1 MIRKTLQKELKE
13 LFRDGRI
20 RITGIIVF
28 VLLGTAVW
36 ISSSQYQQAKENFEI
51 FTTSERGIWKNQ
63 GEKNPHSAAHY
74 GTYAFKPEYPLGLLD
89 KGIDKYTGTSIFI
102 EAHKRNEA
110 QYSPIAD
117 QTGLARFGE
126 LTPDFILLFIIP
138 LLIILMGY
146 NSYTKEK
153 EQGTILLLKSQGVK
167 KHKLLLG
174 KWLSLFLP
182 IAAISLLLFLIAG
195 IFLSNTKELE
205 NFSWTSLVILL
216 LVYWGYYIVFINL
229 TLFVSRI
236 SQKSAISLV
245 SMLGVWIVSC
255 LLIPKLASNISDAQ
269 YPYPT
274 RQQFATAIQKDKE
287 EGLDGHNPWS
297 EAAKQLEKET
307 LAKYN
312 VDSLHQLPFN
322 YDGYRMQKGEEH
334 ESKVYRKHYQKLR
347 QQFAHQTATY
357 RSLSVLS
364 PFLPTRFL
372 SMGVARTDYY
382 SHWDFEDKVED
393 YRLTKVRFLNE
404 YFAEN
409 STYGD
414 WGFLADTQLWEKLPE
429 FEYQYQ
435 PLKNVMV
442 QQQSSLIILGGWLLA
457 TFLLLFNF
465 KNKI

>member
-1 MIRKTLQKELKE
+1 MTRRTLLKELKE

-20 RITGIIVF
+20 RISSIIVLI
-28 VLLGTAVW
+28 LLGMAVW
-36 ISSSQYQQAKENFEI
+36 ISGNQYQKAKANFES
-51 FTTSERGIWKNQ
+51 FTVSERTVWEDQ

-126 LTPDFILLFIIP
+126 LTPDFILLFIMP

-146 NSYTKEK
+146 NSYTKER
-153 EQGTILLLKSQGVK
+153 EQGTFLLLKSQGAIRQ
-167 KHKLLLG
+167 KLLLG
-174 KWLSLFLP
+174 KWLALFLP
-182 IAAISLLLFLIAG
+182 IAGISLLLFLIAG
-195 IFLSNTKELE
+195 MVLSNIKDLE
-205 NFSWTSLVILL
+205 NFSWVSLGVLL
-216 LVYWGYYIVFINL
+216 LVYWGYYMVFINI
-229 TLFVSRI
+229 TLFVSRL

-245 SMLGVWIVSC
+245 SMLGVWIISC
-255 LLIPKLASNISDAQ
+255 LLIPKVASNIADAK

-274 RQQFATAIQKDKE
+274 RQQFVTAIQKDKE

-307 LAKYN
+307 LAKYK

-334 ESKVYRKHYQKLR
+334 ESEVYKKHYQSLR
-347 QQFAHQTATY
+347 QQFSNQAATY
-357 RSLSVLS
+357 RSLSILS

-372 SMGVARTDYY
+372 SMGIAHTDYY
-382 SHWDFEDKVED
+382 SHWDFENKVED
-393 YRLTKVRFLNE
+393 YRLVKVRFLNE

-409 STYGD
+409 SSYGD
-414 WGFLADTQLWEKLPE
+414 WGFLADAQLWKKLPE
-429 FEYQYQ
+429 FEYQYM
-435 PLKNVMV
+435 PFKNVMA
-442 QQQSSLIILGGWLLA
+442 QQWSSMVVLGGWLLA
-457 TFLLLFNF
+457 TFFLLFNF
-465 KNKI
+465 KNRI

>member
-1 MIRKTLQKELKE
+1 MIKITLLKELKE

-20 RITGIIVF
+20 RITSLIVLI
-28 VLLGTAVW
+28 LLGTAIW
-36 ISSSQYQQAKENFEI
+36 ISSSQYKQAKANFES
-51 FTTSERGIWKNQ
+51 FTAHERAIWENQ

-89 KGIDKYTGTSIFI
+89 QGIDKYTGTSIFL

-117 QTGLARFGE
+117 RTGLARFGE

-146 NSYTKEK
+146 NSYTKEE
-153 EQGTILLLKSQGVK
+153 EQGTVLLLKSQGVK

-174 KWLSLFLP
+174 KWLALFLP
-182 IAAISLLLFLIAG
+182 IATISLLLFLIAG
-195 IFLSNTKELE
+195 LFFSNIKELE
-205 NFSWTSLVILL
+205 NFSWTSLGVLL

-229 TLFVSRI
+229 TLLVSRL
-236 SQKSAISLV
+236 SQKSAIALV
-245 SMLGVWIVSC
+245 GMLGLWIVSC
-255 LLIPKLASNISDAQ
+255 LLIPKVASNIADAK

-274 RQQFATAIQKDKE
+274 RQQFITAIEKE
-287 EGLDGHNPWS
+287 KKEGLDGHNPWS

-334 ESKVYRKHYQKLR
+334 ESEIYRKHYQKLR
-347 QQFAHQTATY
+347 QQFADQAKTY

-372 SMGVARTDYY
+372 SMGIAHTDYY
-382 SHWDFEDKVED
+382 SHWDFEDKAED

-414 WGFLADTQLWEKLPE
+414 WSYLADAQLWEKLPE
-429 FEYQYQ
+429 FKYQYL
-435 PLKNVMV
+435 PLNKVMA
-442 QQQSSLIILGGWLLA
+442 QQRSSLIILGGWLLA

-465 KNKI
+465 KNII